1 MEGIEFSLLPTKT
14 VVAIKIMAKEY
25 WEAYRS
31 SESTCFD
38 EEKAILFAFLLI
50 AIHELKE
57 LSLEELSHE
66 REKAVY
72 QLTED

>member
-1 MEGIEFSLLPTKT
+1 
-14 VVAIKIMAKEY
+14 MAKEY

-31 SESTCFD
+31 SESSCFD

>member
-14 VVAIKIMAKEY
+14 VVVIKAMAKEY

-31 SESTCFD
+31 SESNCFD
-38 EEKAILFAFLLI
+38 EEKAIFFAFLLI

-57 LSLEELSHE
+57 LSLDELSDE
-66 REKAVY
+66 REKKIY
-72 QLTED
+72 QLAED